1 MNNIMRIIID
11 DNIPRN
17 ICEVEQRVNMDGFV
31 TTYYIKSETSFKDL
45 FDDKFVQPGIEDYNV
60 SADMF
65 GKVKIENSSE
75 IFENIEYIQITACNN
90 PYNETYMGL
99 DYEIGNTLSE
109 EERLGMVKQFLNDNE
124 ELKNYKIAVPDYVD
138 INTDI
143 DEIIKSYDGYTILVK
158 PKESEDVMSIETFKS
173 GHLIVDLI
181 DNIKQMNLSPLEKV
195 MLVYDI
201 VREKPYK
208 HEEKGANSSESRDL
222 YYAIQGDT
230 IVCAGYATI
239 FSYIMKNLGIQC
251 AEALLD
257 GVDGYPGHARN
268 VIYVNDGKYNI
279 EGIFLVDPTMDTRR
293 EDDKYDYLYTYDGFL
308 KKKKDLD
315 VSDYYGKTVDRTF
328 SILSN
333 YNVDDLDQFF
343 VPHIDTIHCHS
354 QWSLMQQLNLK
365 TAGTRAAKIL
375 TNLVGDKPIDLLGIE
390 DERTLIGRYE
400 SSKNKIARAWNKE
413 MDLLTFVKLL
423 INVRYIENKIDP
435 EKYPYSLDV
444 IYGLSNEYGYKLN
457 KEYLLNIKTAEEI
470 LLEAIFGSSSQQ
482 EELSEEDKNNRIK
495 LQYLKELKKAHD
507 IVDEEYKEN
516 KLKVVKSIKLY
527 DYKGKTNVKK

>member
-1 MNNIMRIIID
+1 MNNILRIIID

-17 ICEVEQRVNMDGFV
+17 MCEVEQRVNVDGFA

-45 FDDKFVQPGIEDYNV
+45 FDDKFVQSGIEDYNV

-90 PYNETYMGL
+90 PYNEMYMGL

-124 ELKNYKIAVPDYVD
+124 ELKNFKIAVPDYVD

-143 DEIIKSYDGYTILVK
+143 DEIIKSYDGYTILVS
-158 PKESEDVMSIETFKS
+158 PKESEDVMTVETFKS

-208 HEEKGANSSESRDL
+208 HEEEGANSSESRDL
-222 YYAIQGDT
+222 YYALQGDT

-239 FSYIMKNLGIQC
+239 YSYIMKNLGIQC
-251 AEALLD
+251 TEALLD
-257 GVDGYPGHARN
+257 GVEGYAGHARN
-268 VIYVNDGKYNI
+268 VIYVNDDKYNI

-293 EDDKYDYLYTYDGFL
+293 ENDKYEYLYTYDGFL

-315 VSDYYGKTVDRTF
+315 ASDYYGKTIDRTF
-328 SILSN
+328 NILSD
-333 YNVDDLDQFF
+333 YNVDDLGQFLD
-343 VPHIDTIHCHS
+343 PHINTNNLHS
-354 QWSLMQQLNLK
+354 PRSFIDQVNIRN
-365 TAGTRAAKIL
+365 AGRRAARIL
-375 TNLVGDKPIDLLGIE
+375 TNLVGDKPIDLTGE
-390 DERTLIGRYE
+390 DDEKSLIDKYE

-435 EKYPYSLDV
+435 DKYPYNLTN
-444 IYGLSNEYGYKLN
+444 IYNNSVYYGYKLN
-457 KEYLLNIKTAEEI
+457 KDQLLNIKPAEEI

-482 EELSEEDKNNRIK
+482 EELSEEEMKEIIK
-495 LQYLKELKKAHD
+495 QRYVSELKKAHHIID
-507 IVDEEYKEN
+507 NEYKEN